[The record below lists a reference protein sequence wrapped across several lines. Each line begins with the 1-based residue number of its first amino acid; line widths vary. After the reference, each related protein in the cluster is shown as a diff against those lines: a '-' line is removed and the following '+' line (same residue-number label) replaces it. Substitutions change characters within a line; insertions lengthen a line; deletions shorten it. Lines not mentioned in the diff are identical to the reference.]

1 MTILCVQNLHNLHTL
16 VSGQSH
22 VLITSCTETD
32 LNLQE
37 FDTSVYK
44 LDCNLLKT
52 VEVPEPVPEVEMT
65 NEAAAG
71 SSQVEDTKLSDQSEE
86 VQNDKLAG
94 I

>member
-1 MTILCVQNLHNLHTL
+1 M
-16 VSGQSH
+16 
-22 VLITSCTETD
+22 ITSCTETD
-32 LNLQE
+32 FDLHE

-94 I
+94 V